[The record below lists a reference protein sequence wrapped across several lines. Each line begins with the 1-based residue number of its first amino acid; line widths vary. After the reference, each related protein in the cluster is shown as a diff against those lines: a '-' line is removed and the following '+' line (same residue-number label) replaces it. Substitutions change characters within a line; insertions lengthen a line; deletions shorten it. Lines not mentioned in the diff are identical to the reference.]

1 MTHTLDTVENRRLI
15 ATGDWKPMTYMELDA
30 DAGRLIVLTM
40 GFQDGKRI
48 CVGILTANDGSTTIE
63 EISAPCPECDETGRF
78 TTYQGDRERG
88 HFCSCEAGQIMR
100 ESAEADNG

>member
-1 MTHTLDTVENRRLI
+1 M
-15 ATGDWKPMTYMELDA
+15 M
-30 DAGRLIVLTM
+30 VLTM

-63 EISAPCPECDETGRF
+63 EISAPCPGCDETGRF

-88 HFCSCEAGQIMR
+88 HFCSCEAGQI
-100 ESAEADNG
+100 EAEKSA